1 MELYAL
7 DDEIAQLEAAL
18 TSLTGPDR
26 LPILMPL
33 AWYLRQRDSKRA
45 LALADEA
52 SSLLDAAPDGPE
64 TTRQRARLDLVRAEI
79 AILMNRYDEADLLLA
94 RTTAAFTALDDPI
107 GLGDA
112 ALVAYLR
119 HQIDGVTQPAG
130 IAATRAQ
137 QHYARGGDR
146 LRSKAA
152 DTWLLLLLAYDDAD
166 AAERQLAT
174 WEGATPE
181 APDDDGVGPVA
192 YADEHPA
199 LASVLLSARAV
210 VHRTRNEISQAL
222 RCAARASQR
231 GQAGGLIRHA
241 IAAANNAGWYMLELG
256 DLDGSAEW
264 MDREDSAARATG
276 WPSVLAFAAMRLGEL
291 LRQLG
296 QTERSREVLEE
307 AIGLYE
313 SMPSGINKGVAYRV
327 FGRTLL
333 ELGRSEEALAAYE
346 AAIGM
351 FRTEHYHERLSNAL
365 IGAARALS
373 LAGRPAEAVERIEE
387 ARTTAADHRIKTA
400 EIELDRAMAEIHER
414 HPLPP
419 PPGMTAP
426 TTAVHYLERALAAG
440 ATIGAWQPPVDL
452 LAGLAAAWEA
462 AGDTGRA
469 LDYLKRTVTAER
481 NDGRRKAANRTLALQ
496 IRYETEQT
504 RLEMLHNR
512 QLARAEAERAAALE
526 RTLDELREAQAELEM
541 RRAEFERLSL
551 LDPMTAIANRRHFND
566 RAAAEIARARR
577 EGSQLGVVMFDI
589 DHFKQVNDRFGHAAG
604 DVVIRRVV
612 ELARGQLRAS
622 DFIARL
628 GGEEFALLV
637 PSAMPAG
644 LRQLTERI
652 REEIAGTAIDTGIP
666 DGAEPIAVTVSFGL
680 ALLRPDD
687 ATIEAV
693 LMRADAALYQAK
705 RQGRNRVMD
714 ETSLDERPAALAEEL
729 RP

>member
-7 DDEIAQLEAAL
+7 DDEVAQLEATL

-26 LPILMPL
+26 LPDLLPL
-33 AWYLRQRDSKRA
+33 CWYLRQRDSNRA
-45 LALADEA
+45 LDLADEA
-52 SSLLDAAPDGPE
+52 SGLLDVLVDGPE
-64 TTRQRARLDLVRAEI
+64 IARQRARLDLVRAEI
-79 AILMNRYDEADLLLA
+79 AILMNRYDEADPLLA
-94 RTTAAFTALDDPI
+94 RATAGFAGLDDPI

-119 HQIDGVTQPAG
+119 HQIDGVTRPAG
-130 IAATRAQ
+130 VAAEQAQ
-137 QHYARGGDR
+137 QHYARGGDI
-146 LRSKAA
+146 LRAKAA
-152 DTWLLLLLAYDDAD
+152 EGWLLLLLAYDDVD
-166 AAERQLAT
+166 AAERRLIALD
-174 WEGATPE
+174 E
-181 APDDDGVGPVA
+181 AAAPTVADDGSAGSNA
-192 YADEHPA
+192 YASEHPGV
-199 LASVLLSARAV
+199 ASVLLAARAV

-231 GQAGGLIRHA
+231 GQTAGLIRHA

-264 MDREDSAARATG
+264 MDREDRAARATG

-307 AIGLYE
+307 AIGLYAR
-313 SMPSGINKGVAYRV
+313 MPSGINKGVAYRV
-327 FGRTLL
+327 YGRTLL
-333 ELGRSEEALAAYE
+333 ELGRSEEALDAYE

-351 FRTEHYHERLSNAL
+351 FRAEHYHERLANAL

-373 LAGRPAEAVERIEE
+373 LAGRPAEAILRLEE
-387 ARTTAADHRIKTA
+387 ARTTAADHRIQTA
-400 EIELDRAMAEIHER
+400 EIELNRAMAEIHER

-419 PPGMTAP
+419 PPDMTAP

-440 ATIGAWQPPVDL
+440 AAIAAWQPPVDL

-462 AGDTGRA
+462 AGDIGRT

-481 NDGRRKAANRTLALQ
+481 NDSRRKAANRTLALQ

-504 RLEMLHNR
+504 RREMLHSR
-512 QLARAEAERAAALE
+512 QLALAEAERATALE
-526 RTLDELREAQAELEM
+526 RTLEALRETQAELEM

-551 LDPMTAIANRRHFND
+551 LDPMTGIANRRHFDD

-604 DVVIRRVV
+604 DIVIQRVV
-612 ELARGQLRAS
+612 ERARGELRAS

-637 PSAMPAG
+637 PNAAPAG

-652 REEIAGTAIDTGIP
+652 REEIAATAIETGSP
-666 DGAEPIAVTVSFGL
+666 DGTDPIAVTASFGL
-680 ALLRPDD
+680 ALLRPED
-687 ATIEAV
+687 AAIDSV

-705 RQGRNRVMD
+705 RQGRNRVVG
-714 ETSLDERPAALAEEL
+714 EEAATLSHV
-729 RP
+729 